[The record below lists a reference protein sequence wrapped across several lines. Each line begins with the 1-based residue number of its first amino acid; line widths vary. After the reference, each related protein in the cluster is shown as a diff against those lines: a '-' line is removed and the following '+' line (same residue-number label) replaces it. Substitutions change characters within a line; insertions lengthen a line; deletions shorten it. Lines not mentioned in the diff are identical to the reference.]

1 MSEKKCEMERKLQSL
16 LSEREGLGLALD
28 EATDRIVM
36 LEHQA
41 REQELQV
48 LVSLLFVNLCSC
60 ISALCP

>member
-28 EATDRIVM
+28 EATDSIVM

-48 LVSLLFVNLCSC
+48 LVN
-60 ISALCP
+60 

>member
-48 LVSLLFVNLCSC
+48 LVNCCETL
-60 ISALCP
+60 

>member
-1 MSEKKCEMERKLQSL
+1 MSEKKCDLERRLQSL
-16 LSEREGLGLALD
+16 LSEREGLSSALD

-48 LVSLLFVNLCSC
+48 LNF
-60 ISALCP
+60 

>member
-1 MSEKKCEMERKLQSL
+1 MSEKKCDLERKLQSL

-48 LVSLLFVNLCSC
+48 FVYCLWTCV
-60 ISALCP
+60 AV

>member
-16 LSEREGLGLALD
+16 LSEREGLSLALD

-48 LVSLLFVNLCSC
+48 LVYCL
-60 ISALCP
+60 